1 MNNKSLEEYFAAWND
16 HDVDRIMGFM
26 SEDCVFETG
35 GGSERYGTRYQG
47 ENIVRERI
55 AEVWADIPD
64 VKFINI
70 NHIVQDERGCSE
82 WTLTGIRTNGTE
94 IEVDGCDV
102 FTFCGGKITS
112 KRSYVKNR
120 SSK

>member
-1 MNNKSLEEYFAAWND
+1 MNIEILELYFAAWND
-16 HDVDRIMGFM
+16 HDVDRIMSLM

-35 GGSERYGTRYQG
+35 GGSERYGTRYEG
-47 ENIVRERI
+47 KSIVRERI
-55 AEVWADIPD
+55 IEVWTDIPD

-70 NHIVQDERGCSE
+70 NHIVQGERGCSE
-82 WTLTGIRTNGTE
+82 WTLTGTRPNGTKV
-94 IEVDGCDV
+94 EVDGCDV
-102 FTFCGGKITS
+102 FTFGDEKITS